1 MESIPNTPNTLALR
15 YSSPQMREIWSPQ
28 NKVVAE
34 RRLWV
39 EILKVQK
46 DLGMDISSKD
56 ISAYEKFIEKVDLD
70 SIAEREAELGHDV
83 KARIEEFS
91 ALAGREKIHIG
102 LTSRDITENIEQQF
116 ILSSLQLISERAL
129 ACLATLTNLAEQN
142 KSVQMVAR
150 THNMPSQI
158 TTLGRRF
165 ALLGE
170 ELLLG
175 CEGLEK
181 FMRDYKFRG
190 IKGAVGTQSDLLE
203 IFDGEEK
210 KVAEFENRI
219 FKYLA
224 PQKNAEENFAFTGQV
239 YPRSQDLAF
248 AHCLVQLIACP
259 LSFALDL
266 RLLAGQ
272 GLANEGQPD
281 GRVGSTAMPHKS
293 NPSICERISGLGV
306 LVKGYMG
313 MLVEISGNQWNE
325 GDVSCSVV
333 RRVALP
339 DICFATE
346 GLLLAFSGVLEGIQ
360 IDASAMQ
367 REATQQLPFLS
378 SSRLLI
384 SAVNAGMGREQAHK
398 IIREQSRLASF
409 DLQSFPDAL
418 SLDESLDEHPLVQRL
433 AELEDFRLD
442 KHAIIQTIE
451 KEPVWGRAEA
461 QTDRFADKAKS
472 FLKSY

>member
-1 MESIPNTPNTLALR
+1 MENFPNILALR

-34 RRLWV
+34 RKLWV

-46 DLGMDISSKD
+46 DLGLDISEKD
-56 ISAYEKFIEKVDLD
+56 ISAYEKTIEKVDLD
-70 SIAEREAELGHDV
+70 SIARREEALSHDV

-91 ALAGREKIHIG
+91 SLAGREKIHIG
-102 LTSRDITENIEQQF
+102 LTSRDITENIEQQL
-116 ILSSLQLISERAL
+116 ILRSLQLISERAL
-129 ACLATLTNLAEQN
+129 VCLAALTNLAEQN

-150 THNMPSQI
+150 THNMPAQI

-170 ELLLG
+170 ELISG
-175 CEGLEK
+175 SWGLKK
-181 FMRDYKFRG
+181 FMQDYKFRG

-203 IFDGEEK
+203 LFGGEEK

-224 PQKNAEENFAFTGQV
+224 PDKTPDGNFSFTGQV

-259 LSFALDL
+259 VSFALDL
-266 RLLAGQ
+266 RLMAGH
-272 GLANEGQPD
+272 GLANEAQPD

-293 NPSICERISGLGV
+293 NPGNCERISGLGV

-313 MLVEISGNQWNE
+313 MLAEISGNQWNE

-333 RRVALP
+333 RRIALP
-339 DICFATE
+339 SICFAAE
-346 GLLLAFSGVLEGIQ
+346 GLLLTFLKVLEGIQ
-360 IDASAMQ
+360 IDVSAME
-367 REATQQLPFLS
+367 REVSQQLPFLS

-384 SAVNAGMGREQAHK
+384 SAVNAGMGREQAHAVIK
-398 IIREQSRLASF
+398 EQSKLADSE
-409 DLQSFPDAL
+409 LPSALDAA
-418 SLDESLDEHPLVQRL
+418 SLDKHPLVQRL
-433 AELEDFRLD
+433 GELDAFALD
-442 KHAIIQTIE
+442 KEAIIQIIE
-451 KEPVWGRAEA
+451 KEPLWGRAEA
-461 QTDRFADKAKS
+461 QTEKFIS
-472 FLKSY
+472 ESKSYIDSY